1 MLFQNVEPSW
11 GLVVLLLS
19 KAAGLNQKF
28 SEMEQ
33 DRTAGISFK
42 IIFMGVFYF

>member
-19 KAAGLNQKF
+19 KAAGLKKQF
-28 SEMEQ
+28 SEVEQ
-33 DRTAGISFK
+33 DRTAGT
-42 IIFMGVFYF
+42 